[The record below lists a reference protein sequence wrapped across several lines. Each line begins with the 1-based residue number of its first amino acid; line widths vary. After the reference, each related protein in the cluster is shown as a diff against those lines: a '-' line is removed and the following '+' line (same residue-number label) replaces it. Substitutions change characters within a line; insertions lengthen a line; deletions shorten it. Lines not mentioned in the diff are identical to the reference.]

1 LRGLVAL
8 VQMDVVEIHPW
19 GSTVKQLDNPDRLTF
34 DLDPDESLPWQRVTE
49 AAVYLHEALL
59 GVGLKS
65 FAKTTGGKG
74 LHVVVPLAPKL
85 GWTEV
90 KAFAKRVADSFVA
103 QRPEDFATNMAKTAR
118 RGRIY
123 IDYLRNSRGAT
134 AVGAYTPRAREGAPV
149 STRYC
154 GTRSK
159 TASAPRASRST
170 PSRSGWPNLSQ
181 IRGRILENSASHSVR
196 RYDGA
201 SGFDDGAVGTSIYQL
216 LARYKERDCAR
227 LLRLLSTHSD
237 TRTRA

>member
-90 KAFAKRVADSFVA
+90 KAFAKWVADSFVA
-103 QRPEDFATNMAKTAR
+103 QRPEDFAVNMAKTAR
-118 RGRIY
+118 GAVFIS
-123 IDYLRNSRGAT
+123 IICAT
-134 AVGAYTPRAREGAPV
+134 AEAQQQSAPIPPRPRRRSSLDPQKQHRPRGLHGRRRPGAAGQTCLRSVGGYWKTPPVTQYDGTTARRDLTMARLAPV
-149 STRYC
+149 FINC
-154 GTRSK
+154 
-159 TASAPRASRST
+159 
-170 PSRSGWPNLSQ
+170 
-181 IRGRILENSASHSVR
+181 
-196 RYDGA
+196 
-201 SGFDDGAVGTSIYQL
+201 
-216 LARYKERDCAR
+216 
-227 LLRLLSTHSD
+227 
-237 TRTRA
+237 